1 MKKLTISNFK
11 AFGENP
17 VAFGGETAE
26 GKPMNILC
34 FGENGSGKTS
44 VYEAIKLAFHKER
57 IEQERIPARYQGLE
71 RINAS
76 RQILIEYKNKKS
88 VAEPLIEI
96 NGVSFET
103 FNKDCYNVYMLNGN
117 DIKVNGFLDLAV
129 LLGV

>member
-1 MKKLTISNFK
+1 MRKLTISNFK

-17 VAFGGETAE
+17 VVFGGETAE

-103 FNKDCYNVYMLNGN
+103 FNKDY
-117 DIKVNGFLDLAV
+117 
-129 LLGV
+129 

>member
-1 MKKLTISNFK
+1 MRKLTISNFK

-17 VAFGGETAE
+17 VVFGGETAE

-88 VAEPLIEI
+88 
-96 NGVSFET
+96 G
-103 FNKDCYNVYMLNGN
+103 G
-117 DIKVNGFLDLAV
+117 
-129 LLGV
+129 